1 MPDARA
7 DRYTIQTLRRGLDV
21 LEALESAEG
30 DLSLTDLA
38 ERLGESQAV
47 VFRMLRTLEDGGYVQ
62 RDLASKRYRL
72 GLRVWEL
79 GCRAVNRMGLVEVAR
94 PVVKWLAGETGET
107 SYLALARGTETIYV
121 DVVEGGEPLR
131 VYAEP
136 GMRVPL
142 YLTASGKAVL
152 AHSDPS
158 VLEAVVRAGL
168 PRQTP
173 RTITTASRLK
183 DRLEE
188 IRRTG
193 VSVNL
198 EERRPDIC
206 AAASPI
212 FDRTGECVAAVG
224 VSGPSMRFRGERLE
238 ETIRAVKTAAN
249 DISARLGRKPA
260 AEPARARPR
269 R

>member
-1 MPDARA
+1 MRAARS
-7 DRYTIQTLRRGLDV
+7 DRYTIQTLRRGLHV
-21 LEALESAEG
+21 LETLETADG
-30 DLSLTDLA
+30 DLSLTELA
-38 ERLGESQAV
+38 DRLGESQTV
-47 VFRMLRTLEDGGYVQ
+47 VFRMLRTLEEAGYVH
-62 RDLASKRYRL
+62 RDAATKRYRL

-94 PVVKWLAGETGET
+94 PVLRRLAGETGET
-107 SYLALARGTETIYV
+107 SYLGLVRGIETIYV

-142 YLTASGKAVL
+142 FLTASGKAIL
-152 AHSDPS
+152 AHRGPD
-158 VLEAVVRAGL
+158 LFEAVVAAGM

-173 RTITTASRLK
+173 HTVSTASRLRE
-183 DRLEE
+183 RLEA

-224 VSGPSMRFRGERLE
+224 VSGPSLRFRGERLD
-238 ETIRAVKTAAN
+238 ETVRAVRAA
-249 DISARLGRKPA
+249 A
-260 AEPARARPR
+260 AEVSATLGFQPPGGARR
-269 R
+269 RR